1 MNTASRVMNTE
12 ATVDAPEVVCIQ
24 DVISAKPVRAVGVTC
39 HMLVPGIEDEEQ
51 KIHWHL
57 YVNSKSLHK
66 CHSVRH
72 RTLGAM
78 RLVQLEVAHFIVIV
92 ISRRNLSEIGP
103 RFLALVD
110 NVRDISDS
118 SWRGCDE
125 S

>member
-1 MNTASRVMNTE
+1 
-12 ATVDAPEVVCIQ
+12 
-24 DVISAKPVRAVGVTC
+24 
-39 HMLVPGIEDEEQ
+39 
-51 KIHWHL
+51 
-57 YVNSKSLHK
+57 
-66 CHSVRH
+66 
-72 RTLGAM
+72 M